1 MRAVIETLESEE
13 KHTHTHTH
21 THTVR
26 NALCIPDRGPKEVEI
41 N

>member
-13 KHTHTHTH
+13 KKTH

>member
-13 KHTHTHTH
+13 KN